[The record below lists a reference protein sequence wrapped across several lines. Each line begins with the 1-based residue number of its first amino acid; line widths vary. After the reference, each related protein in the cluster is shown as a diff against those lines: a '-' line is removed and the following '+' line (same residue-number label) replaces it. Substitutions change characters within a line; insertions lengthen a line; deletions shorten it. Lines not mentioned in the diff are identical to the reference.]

1 MPREAEGKEGNKIKK
16 QNIKLRNNVIFGK
29 SIENPMNKVDVKI
42 VTARKQYLKGLF
54 RPTCKREKQEWSV
67 MECNCNEAI
76 SIEKV

>member
-1 MPREAEGKEGNKIKK
+1 MQTEVEKRGNIIIKHK
-16 QNIKLRNNVIFGK
+16 AKLRNNAIFAK
-29 SIENPMNKVDVKI
+29 SIENPMNKVYVKI

-54 RPTCKREKQEWSV
+54 RPTCKREKKEWSV